1 MVEKGDEVSANVT
14 GEAILRLS
22 GLTKRYGETTVVE
35 DLSAEIRPGRITGFL
50 GPNGAGKTT
59 TCKMLLGLL
68 APTSGTAYFGGQSYR
83 ELVQPT
89 RQVGVSLGTDFH
101 PGRSGRDH
109 LRVLAATAGVGAD
122 RVDEVLAQVEL
133 SEAARRRVGQY
144 SMGMRQ
150 RLALAGALLA
160 DPQYLILD
168 EPANGLDPEGIR
180 WLRGLLKG
188 QAERGKVV
196 LMSSHLLG
204 EVQHTVD
211 DVLII
216 HRGKLI
222 LETPLSELTVGD
234 PPVRARVH
242 PSDLEQALESLTEQG
257 VSFEAGSAAL
267 RINGMSLSEAG
278 AALFQADVEIHEL
291 TTEPMDLERA
301 FFELLAEADSD
312 SQARV

>member
-1 MVEKGDEVSANVT
+1 MSLDVADETPLCLA
-14 GEAILRLS
+14 
-22 GLTKRYGETTVVE
+22 GLTKRYGDVAVVD
-35 DLSAEIRPGRITGFL
+35 DLSATIRPGRITGFL

-59 TCKMLLGLL
+59 TCKMLLGLV
-68 APTSGTAYFGGQSYR
+68 APTSGSATFGGQGYR
-83 ELVQPT
+83 ELSRPT
-89 RQVGVSLGTDFH
+89 TRVGVALGTDFH
-101 PGRSGRDH
+101 SGRTGRDH
-109 LRVLAATAGVGAD
+109 LRVHARTAGVD
-122 RVDEVLAQVEL
+122 STRVDEVLAQVEL
-133 SEAARRRVGQY
+133 AEAARRRLGQY

-180 WLRGLLKG
+180 WLRGLLKE

-222 LETPLSELTVGD
+222 LDTPLSELTVGD
-234 PPVRARVH
+234 ALVRARVH
-242 PSDLEQALESLTEQG
+242 PNDHDQAVDSLTEQG
-257 VSFEAGSAAL
+257 VSFEVGSSAI
-267 RINGMSLSEAG
+267 RINGLSLSEAG

-291 TTEPMDLERA
+291 AAEPMDLERA
-301 FFELLAEADSD
+301 FFELLAQADD
-312 SQARV
+312 AERVHA

>member
-1 MVEKGDEVSANVT
+1 MSSEVA
-14 GEAILRLS
+14 GETPLCLT
-22 GLTKRYGETTVVE
+22 GLTKRYGEVAVVD
-35 DLSAEIRPGRITGFL
+35 DLSATVRPGRITGFL

-59 TCKMLLGLL
+59 ACKMLLGLVT
-68 APTSGTAYFGGQSYR
+68 PTSGSATFDGRPYR
-83 ELVQPT
+83 ELSRPGT
-89 RQVGVSLGTDFH
+89 QVGVVLGTDFH
-101 PGRSGRDH
+101 PGRTGRDH
-109 LRVLAATAGVGAD
+109 LRMLSHTAGVGAS
-122 RVDEVLAQVEL
+122 RVDEVLGQVEL
-133 SEAARRRVGQY
+133 AEAARKRVGQY
-144 SMGMRQ
+144 SLGMRQ

-180 WLRGLLKG
+180 WLRELLKD

-222 LETPLSELTVGD
+222 MDSPLSDLAVGD
-234 PPVRARVH
+234 SPVRVRVH
-242 PSDLEQALESLTEQG
+242 PNDLDQAVESLTEQG
-257 VSFEAGSAAL
+257 VNFEVGSAAM
-267 RINGMSLSEAG
+267 RITGLSLSEAG

-291 TTEPMDLERA
+291 ASEPMDLERA
-301 FFELLAEADSD
+301 FFDLLAQAD
-312 SQARV
+312 QASSTREGVRA